1 MMVGPLQAAPIGDW
15 VNGDW
20 NSAIFDAVP
29 GIIGDGVFAVL
40 IVGVLVL
47 GYYVAGDSSIAGPTV
62 LAMLLASFAV
72 PILPGTYLSYFTAI
86 VALGFTV
93 AIYTTYRRFVLEP

>member
-1 MMVGPLQAAPIGDW
+1 MMGPLQAAPIEDW
-15 VNGDW
+15 VNGNW

-29 GIIGDGVFAVL
+29 GIVGEGVFAVL

-47 GYYVAGDSSIAGPTV
+47 GYYIAGDSSIAGPTV

-72 PILPGTYLSYFTAI
+72 PILPGTYLNYFTAI
-86 VALGFTV
+86 VALGLTV
-93 AIYTTYRRFVLEP
+93 AVYTSYRRFVLE

>member
-1 MMVGPLQAAPIGDW
+1 MLPLQAAPISDW

-29 GIIGDGVFAVL
+29 GLVGDGVFAVL

-62 LAMLLASFAV
+62 LTMLLASFAV
-72 PILPGTYLSYFTAI
+72 PLLPGNYIGYMNAI
-86 VALGFTV
+86 VAIGFTV
-93 AIYTTYRRFVLEP
+93 AVYTTYRRFVLS